1 LVISGNAALHPWLP
15 SVTPLGSQ
23 DVDLRT
29 AGEVETMTE
38 NDSLMIPPVET
49 TRAGWDIAF
58 QEMAHRNDDQ
68 LLDES
73 TTISSEWDESEW
85 EW

>member
-1 LVISGNAALHPWLP
+1 MA
-15 SVTPLGSQ
+15 
-23 DVDLRT
+23 
-29 AGEVETMTE
+29 E
-38 NDSLMIPPVET
+38 NDRLLIPPAKS

-58 QEMAHRNDDQ
+58 QKMALRGDDQ

-73 TTISSEWDESEW
+73 TTTPSDWDESEW